1 MSKKAKQ
8 KYYVVWAGEEPGIYD
23 NWSTSKKQIDGYTG
37 AQYKSFQTLKEAEKA
52 FGSSPF
58 LYLGKAKKS
67 SLISEEELKRVGR
80 PLAQSICV
88 DGACAGNPGLA
99 EYRGVDTE
107 TGAEFF
113 RQGPFPDGTNNV
125 MEFLAIVHALAFCK
139 QRHLDLP
146 IYSDSKNAINW
157 VKFKNPRTKLVVTS
171 KNQQIFILLDRAVK
185 WLHENDYQNKILKW
199 ETKAW
204 GENPADFGR
213 K

>member
-1 MSKKAKQ
+1 MKKKAKQ

-23 NWSTSKKQIDGYTG
+23 SWAKCKQQIDGFTG
-37 AQYKSFQTLKEAEKA
+37 ALYKSFAGLKEAEKA
-52 FGSSPF
+52 FEASPF
-58 LYLGKAKKS
+58 LYIGKENKNPALSEAEHKKYG
-67 SLISEEELKRVGR
+67 K
-80 PLAQSICV
+80 PLPKSICV

-113 RQGPFPDGTNNV
+113 RQGPFHDGTNNV

-139 QRHLDLP
+139 QRDLDLP
-146 IYSDSKNAINW
+146 IYSDSRNAINW
-157 VKFKNPRTKLVVTS
+157 VKYKNPRTKLKTTA
-171 KNQQIFILLDRAVK
+171 KNQKVFELLDRAVK
-185 WLHENDYQNKILKW
+185 WLHENDYTNKILKW